1 MRVPCVSLLR
11 GMFVRSNLVLRNL
24 VDVGTGCG
32 SQAESRM
39 VGSVAFAGAA
49 RAVHAAPVFAEAHHR
64 SRGRLAAGR
73 DGSGESQSE
82 DSEELHFG
90 VWGW

>member
-1 MRVPCVSLLR
+1 MCLSLLR
-11 GMFVRSNLVLRNL
+11 SNLVRSNLVLRNL

-32 SQAESRM
+32 SQTEARV

-49 RAVHAAPVFAEAHHR
+49 RAIKIAPAFEAHHR
-64 SRGRLAAGR
+64 SRGRLAAGG
-73 DGSGESQSE
+73 DGSGESKSE

-90 VWGW
+90 VLGW

>member
-1 MRVPCVSLLR
+1 MCLSLLR
-11 GMFVRSNLVLRNL
+11 SRLVRSNLVLRNL
-24 VDVGTGCG
+24 VDQGTGCG
-32 SQAESRM
+32 SQTESRV
-39 VGSVAFAGAA
+39 VGNFAFAAA
-49 RAVHAAPVFAEAHHR
+49 RAVHAAPAFAEAHHR